1 MNFGRRYGLIGQN
14 GCGKSTF
21 LQCLA
26 AREVPIPE
34 HMDIYL
40 LAEEAPPT
48 ELSALNWVL
57 DAAHAEIARLE
68 ALAETIIEKEGAESE
83 TVLDVYESLDAL
95 DPSTFESRASRIL
108 IGLGF
113 DAKTIHKKTEDMS
126 GGWRMRVA
134 LSRALFIQPTML
146 LLDEP
151 TNHLDLEACVWLEEY
166 LSSYSKILVV
176 VSHSQDFLNGVCT
189 NIIVMQ
195 QRQMKYWGGNYDTYQ
210 RTREEQ
216 DVNQVKLYKK
226 QQAEIQH
233 TKQFIASCGTF
244 SNLVRQAKSRQKQL
258 DKMEEAGL
266 LTMPYS
272 KKEDYL
278 FSGLHFGIDS
288 DSRIALVGPNGAGKS
303 TLLKLMVGQLQPVEG
318 NVSRRSGLSIGRYH
332 QHSAEVLDLAKSPV
346 DYLKDKFCDKFPELK
361 FEQWRSKV
369 GSFGV
374 TGDAQLNPIEN
385 LSDGLRTRLV
395 FAEIALMRPHIL
407 LLDEPTNHASMEM
420 IDSMARAIKQFQGG
434 VIVISHD
441 FRLLQQVA
449 EEIWVV
455 DEGRVAPW
463 GGDILTYKTSLKKKK
478 KTLA

>member
-1 MNFGRRYGLIGQN
+1 
-14 GCGKSTF
+14 
-21 LQCLA
+21 
-26 AREVPIPE
+26 
-34 HMDIYL
+34 
-40 LAEEAPPT
+40 
-48 ELSALNWVL
+48 
-57 DAAHAEIARLE
+57 
-68 ALAETIIEKEGAESE
+68 
-83 TVLDVYESLDAL
+83 
-95 DPSTFESRASRIL
+95 
-108 IGLGF
+108 
-113 DAKTIHKKTEDMS
+113 
-126 GGWRMRVA
+126 
-134 LSRALFIQPTML
+134 
-146 LLDEP
+146 
-151 TNHLDLEACVWLEEY
+151 
-166 LSSYSKILVV
+166 
-176 VSHSQDFLNGVCT
+176 
-189 NIIVMQ
+189 
-195 QRQMKYWGGNYDTYQ
+195 
-210 RTREEQ
+210 
-216 DVNQVKLYKK
+216 
-226 QQAEIQH
+226 
-233 TKQFIASCGTF
+233 
-244 SNLVRQAKSRQKQL
+244 
-258 DKMEEAGL
+258 
-266 LTMPYS
+266 
-272 KKEDYL
+272 KEDYL

-332 QHSAEVLDLAKSPV
+332 QHSAEVLDLTKSPV
-346 DYLKDKFCDKFPELK
+346 DYLKDKFCEKFPELK
-361 FEQWRSKV
+361 FEGWRSKV